1 MVEASTRRAD
11 NESLPPHNIEA
22 EEAVI
27 GSLLVD
33 PEAIIK
39 TAIFLKP
46 EAFYREKNQWIY
58 EACLSL
64 YERNEAINQIT
75 LAEELA
81 RQGKLEEVGGA
92 AYLSHLVSVLPTS
105 VHVEYYAQ
113 IVHRLAVMRRLIS
126 AGGQIAS
133 IGYEAEP
140 DVDAALDKAE
150 DILFRL
156 RRGERPRDFVH
167 IRRVLEQYFEETGS
181 VAAPPEAAERPLHV
195 LTGFVA
201 LDELLGG
208 LQRSDMIV
216 LGARPSLGKSSL
228 ALSIARNA
236 AVEQRAHVAIFSL
249 EMSREQLV
257 QRFLA
262 SEAKVDSNKVRLGHY
277 NEVEEKRI
285 MEAAG
290 ILSEAPIYVDDS
302 PALRMVEMR
311 SKARRLH
318 YERGIDLIIVDYL
331 QLIRGDGRGES
342 KVQEFGEISRSLKA
356 LARELDTPVLAV
368 SQLSRAVELRTPH
381 TPLLSDL
388 RETGSIEQ
396 DADIVLFIYRDDVYY
411 TKDEWERHNPDKP
424 YPKGIANIIVAKHRN
439 GPTGQRDLRFRQ
451 NITKFENLASEQEGE
466 QTTLPRF
473 SN

>member
-11 NESLPPHNIEA
+11 NERLPPHNIEA

-33 PEAIIK
+33 PEAIVK
-39 TAIFLKP
+39 TAISLKP

-58 EACLSL
+58 DACLSL

-75 LAEELA
+75 LAQELA
-81 RQGKLEEVGGA
+81 QQGKLEPVGGA

-126 AGGQIAS
+126 AAGQIAA
-133 IGYEAEP
+133 IGYEAAP
-140 DVDAALDKAE
+140 DMDATLDKAE

-167 IRRVLEQYFEETGS
+167 IRRALEQYFEETGS
-181 VAAPPEAAERPLHV
+181 VAPPPEGAERPAHV
-195 LTGFVA
+195 LTGFFA

-236 AVEQRAHVAIFSL
+236 AVEQKAHVAIFSL
-249 EMSREQLV
+249 EMSQEQLV
-257 QRFLA
+257 QRFLS
-262 SEAKVDSNKVRLGHY
+262 SEAEVDSKKVRLGHY
-277 NEVEEKRI
+277 NEIEEKQI

-302 PALRMVEMR
+302 PSLRVVEMR
-311 SKARRLH
+311 SKVRRLH
-318 YERGIDLIIVDYL
+318 YESGIDLIIVDYL
-331 QLIRGDGRGES
+331 QLIRGDGRGEN
-342 KVQEFGEISRSLKA
+342 KVQEFTEISRSLKA
-356 LARELDTPVLAV
+356 LARELDTPVIAV

-411 TKDEWERHNPDKP
+411 TKDEWEKHNPDKP
-424 YPKGIANIIVAKHRN
+424 YPRGIANIIVAKHRN
-439 GPTGQRDLRFRQ
+439 GPIGQRDLRFRQ

-466 QTTLPRF
+466 QPTIPRF

>member
-1 MVEASTRRAD
+1 VVEDSTRRAD
-11 NESLPPHNIEA
+11 NERLPPHNIEA

-33 PEAIIK
+33 PEAILK
-39 TAIFLKP
+39 TTIFLRP
-46 EAFYREKNQWIY
+46 EAFYREKNQWLY

-75 LAEELA
+75 LAQELTS
-81 RQGKLEEVGGA
+81 QGKLEEVGGV

-126 AGGQIAS
+126 AAGQIAA

-140 DVDAALDKAE
+140 DVDAALSKAE

-156 RRGERPRDFVH
+156 RRGESPRDFIH
-167 IRRVLEQYFEETGS
+167 IRRVLEQYFEESGF
-181 VAAPPEAAERPLHV
+181 AAPPPVEGHPLHV

-236 AVEQRAHVAIFSL
+236 AVEQGAHVAVFSL
-249 EMSREQLV
+249 EMAREQLV
-257 QRFLA
+257 QRLLS
-262 SEAKVDSNKVRLGHY
+262 SEAGVDSKRVRLGRY
-277 NEVEEKRI
+277 TAAEEKRI

-290 ILSEAPIYVDDS
+290 VLSEAPIYIDDS
-302 PALRMVEMR
+302 PAPRVVEMR
-311 SKARRLH
+311 SKARRLR
-318 YERGIDLIIVDYL
+318 YEKGIDLIIVDYL
-331 QLIRGDGRGES
+331 QLIRIDGRIES
-342 KVQEFGEISRSLKA
+342 KVQEFSEISRSLKA

-381 TPLLSDL
+381 IPLLSDL

-396 DADIVLFIYRDDVYY
+396 DADVVLFIYRDEVYY
-411 TKDEWERHNPDKP
+411 TQDEWERRNPDKP

-451 NITKFENLASEQEGE
+451 NITKFENLISEQEIE
-466 QTTLPRF
+466 QPTLPRF
-473 SN
+473 PG

>member
-1 MVEASTRRAD
+1 VAD
-11 NESLPPHNIEA
+11 IERLPPHNIEA

-33 PEAIIK
+33 PEAILK
-39 TAIFLKP
+39 TTVFLKP
-46 EAFYREKNQWIY
+46 EAFYREKNQWLY

-75 LAEELA
+75 VSQELT
-81 RQGKLEEVGGA
+81 RQGKLEDVGGV

-105 VHVEYYAQ
+105 VHIEYYAQ

-126 AGGQIAS
+126 AAGQIAAV
-133 IGYEAEP
+133 GYEAGP
-140 DVDAALDKAE
+140 DVDAALNKAE

-156 RRGERPRDFVH
+156 RRGESPRDFVH
-167 IRRVLEQYFEETGS
+167 IRQVLEQYFEES
-181 VAAPPEAAERPLHV
+181 RFAAPSPVEGHPSHV
-195 LTGFVA
+195 LTGFAA

-236 AVEQRAHVAIFSL
+236 AVEQGAQVAFFSL
-249 EMSREQLV
+249 EMAKEQLV
-257 QRFLA
+257 QRLLS
-262 SEAKVDSNKVRLGHY
+262 SESEVDSKRFRMKRY
-277 NEVEEKRI
+277 TTAEEKRI
-285 MEAAG
+285 MDAAG
-290 ILSEAPIYVDDS
+290 ALAETPIYVDDS
-302 PALRMVEMR
+302 PALRIVEMR

-331 QLIRGDGRGES
+331 QLIRGDGRVES
-342 KVQEFGEISRSLKA
+342 KVQEVSEISRSLKA

-368 SQLSRAVELRTPH
+368 SQLSRATELRPSH
-381 TPLLSDL
+381 IPLLSDL
-388 RETGSIEQ
+388 RESGSIEQ
-396 DADIVLFIYRDDVYY
+396 DADVVLFIHRDEVYY
-411 TKDEWERHNPDKP
+411 TQEAWERSNPDKP

-439 GPTGQRDLRFRQ
+439 GPIGQRDLRFRQ
-451 NITKFENLASEQEGE
+451 SITKFENLISEQEIE
-466 QTTLPRF
+466 QPTLPRF
-473 SN
+473 PS

>member
-1 MVEASTRRAD
+1 MAD
-11 NESLPPHNIEA
+11 IERLPPYNIEA

-33 PEAIIK
+33 PEAILK
-39 TAIFLKP
+39 TTVFLKP
-46 EAFYREKNQWIY
+46 EAFYREKNQWLY

-75 LAEELA
+75 VSQELT
-81 RQGKLEEVGGA
+81 RQGKLEDVGGV

-126 AGGQIAS
+126 AAGQIAAV
-133 IGYEAEP
+133 GYEAGP

-156 RRGERPRDFVH
+156 RRGESPRDFVP
-167 IRRVLEQYFEETGS
+167 IRQVLEQYFEES
-181 VAAPPEAAERPLHV
+181 RFAAPSPVEGHPSHV

-236 AVEQRAHVAIFSL
+236 AVEQGAQVAFFSL
-249 EMSREQLV
+249 EMAKEQLV
-257 QRFLA
+257 QRLLS
-262 SEAKVDSNKVRLGHY
+262 SESEVDSKRFRMKRY
-277 NEVEEKRI
+277 TTAEEKRI
-285 MEAAG
+285 MDAAG
-290 ILSEAPIYVDDS
+290 ALAEAPIYVDDS
-302 PALRMVEMR
+302 PALRIVEMR

-331 QLIRGDGRGES
+331 QLIRGDGRVES
-342 KVQEFGEISRSLKA
+342 KVQEVSEISRSLKA

-368 SQLSRAVELRTPH
+368 SQLSRAAELRPSH
-381 TPLLSDL
+381 VPLLSDL
-388 RETGSIEQ
+388 RESGSIEQ
-396 DADIVLFIYRDDVYY
+396 DADVVLFIHRDEVYY
-411 TKDEWERHNPDKP
+411 TQDAWERSNPDKP

-439 GPTGQRDLRFRQ
+439 GPIGQRDLRFRQ
-451 NITKFENLASEQEGE
+451 SITKFENLISEQEIE
-466 QTTLPRF
+466 QPTLPRF
-473 SN
+473 PS

>member
-1 MVEASTRRAD
+1 VAD
-11 NESLPPHNIEA
+11 IERLPPHNIEA

-33 PEAIIK
+33 PEAILK
-39 TAIFLKP
+39 TTIFLKP
-46 EAFYREKNQWIY
+46 EAFYREKNQWLY

-75 LAEELA
+75 VAQELT
-81 RQGKLEEVGGA
+81 RQGKLEEVGGV

-126 AGGQIAS
+126 AAGQIAA
-133 IGYEAEP
+133 IGYEAGP

-150 DILFRL
+150 DVLFRL
-156 RRGERPRDFVH
+156 HRGESPRDFVH
-167 IRRVLEQYFEETGS
+167 IRRVLEQYFEESGF
-181 VAAPPEAAERPLHV
+181 AAPPPAEGRPSHV
-195 LTGFVA
+195 LSGFIA

-236 AVEQRAHVAIFSL
+236 AVEQKANVAIFSL
-249 EMSREQLV
+249 EMAKEQLV
-257 QRFLA
+257 QRLLS
-262 SEAKVDSNKVRLGHY
+262 SEAEVDSKRVRLGRY
-277 NEVEEKRI
+277 TAAEEKRI

-290 ILSEAPIYVDDS
+290 VLAEAPIYVDDS
-302 PALRMVEMR
+302 PALRVVEMR

-331 QLIRGDGRGES
+331 QLVRGDGKIES
-342 KVQEFGEISRSLKA
+342 KVQEVSEISRSLKA

-368 SQLSRAVELRTPH
+368 SQLSRAAELRPSH
-381 TPLLSDL
+381 IPLLSDL
-388 RETGSIEQ
+388 RESGSIEQ
-396 DADIVLFIYRDDVYY
+396 DADVVLFIHRDEVYY
-411 TKDEWERHNPDKP
+411 TQEAWERSNPDKP

-439 GPTGQRDLRFRQ
+439 GPIGQRDLRFRQ
-451 NITKFENLASEQEGE
+451 SIAKFENLISEQEIE
-466 QTTLPRF
+466 QPTLPRF
-473 SN
+473 PG

>member
-1 MVEASTRRAD
+1 VAD
-11 NESLPPHNIEA
+11 IERLPPHNIEA

-39 TAIFLKP
+39 TTVFLKP
-46 EAFYREKNQWIY
+46 EAFYREKNQWLY

-75 LAEELA
+75 VSQELT
-81 RQGKLEEVGGA
+81 RQGKLEDVGGV
-92 AYLSHLVSVLPTS
+92 AYLSHLISVLPTS

-126 AGGQIAS
+126 AAGQIAAV
-133 IGYEAEP
+133 GYEAGP

-156 RRGERPRDFVH
+156 RRGESPHDFVP
-167 IRRVLEQYFEETGS
+167 IRQVLEQYFEES
-181 VAAPPEAAERPLHV
+181 RFAAPSPVEGHPSHV

-236 AVEQRAHVAIFSL
+236 AVEQGAQVAFFSL
-249 EMSREQLV
+249 EMAKEQLV
-257 QRFLA
+257 QRLLS
-262 SEAKVDSNKVRLGHY
+262 SESEVDSKRFRMKRY
-277 NEVEEKRI
+277 TTAEEKRI
-285 MEAAG
+285 MDAAG
-290 ILSEAPIYVDDS
+290 ALAEAPIYVDDS
-302 PALRMVEMR
+302 PALRIVEMR

-331 QLIRGDGRGES
+331 QLIRGDGRVES
-342 KVQEFGEISRSLKA
+342 KVQEVSEISRSLKA

-368 SQLSRAVELRTPH
+368 SQLSRAAELRPSH
-381 TPLLSDL
+381 VPLLSDL
-388 RETGSIEQ
+388 RESGSIEQ
-396 DADIVLFIYRDDVYY
+396 DADVVLFIHRDEVYY
-411 TKDEWERHNPDKP
+411 TQDAWERSNPDKP

-439 GPTGQRDLRFRQ
+439 GPIGQRDLRFRQ
-451 NITKFENLASEQEGE
+451 SITKFESLISEQEIE
-466 QTTLPRF
+466 QPTLPRF
-473 SN
+473 PG